1 MRSGQSPARS
11 VGRGAK
17 VRAAVHAATLA
28 ELVDK
33 GYAALTVENV
43 ARRAGVHKTTVYRRW
58 KDRESLLTDALAEH
72 MATDIPVPDTGAIET
87 DLQALARSII
97 EAFTSP
103 TGQAILAAMF
113 TGAAHLP
120 EIAAARRHVFD
131 DRLTRAEPVLRR
143 AIKRGQLPEGT
154 DPAEVLKTLAAPIYL
169 RLLITAE
176 PVNETTADQAVRVTL
191 AAARAG
197 ALRQG
202 HDDEPAGR
210 E

>member
-1 MRSGQSPARS
+1 
-11 VGRGAK
+11 
-17 VRAAVHAATLA
+17 
-28 ELVDK
+28 
-33 GYAALTVENV
+33 
-43 ARRAGVHKTTVYRRW
+43 
-58 KDRESLLTDALAEH
+58 
-72 MATDIPVPDTGAIET
+72 MATDIPVPDTGSIET
-87 DLQALARSII
+87 DLQALARSIS

-143 AIKRGQLPEGT
+143 ATKRGRLPEGT

-176 PVNETTADQAVRVTL
+176 PVDETTADQAVHVTL
-191 AAARAG
+191 AAARG
-197 ALRQG
+197 R
-202 HDDEPAGR
+202 PAGGAR
-210 E
+210 HELDLGPGYYICPRVTLGNRQQLQAIARLGGHGEDPEAVFEMQDNHSITLKLRTRQDLPAE